1 MRITISNKE
10 LKENL
15 EEKMNVDVKKL
26 LLKEFIE
33 YLEVDLPQWIHDN
46 IRSFELKLIE
56 EGRI

>member
-10 LKENL
+10 LKESL
-15 EEKMNVDVKKL
+15 EERMNVDVKKL

-33 YLEVDLPQWIHDN
+33 YLEVDLPQWIRDN
-46 IRSFELKLIE
+46 VRSFELKLIE